1 MAMGTIGTVR
11 EMPDQTRRTKQAT
24 APGGHDRIALPETAF
39 AKIAPPP
46 DQPSTSGNAT
56 HVRNA
61 TRTGLIDTADPG
73 QRSEQ
78 THDPIRKL
86 RTELAG

>member
-24 APGGHDRIALPETAF
+24 APDGHDRIVLPETAF

-46 DQPSTSGNAT
+46 DQPSASGNAT
-56 HVRNA
+56 HVRDA
-61 TRTGLIDTADPG
+61 TRTGRINAADPG
-73 QRSEQ
+73 QRPEQ
-78 THDPIRKL
+78 THDLIRKL
-86 RTELAG
+86 